1 MQVRT
6 FNYNSKPIDT
16 VTMDVDGFSAALRI
30 NDNLIDGEIAQFH
43 FTDLNELVDFIVC
56 AKITLDTAIKHPTV
70 CKEITNEDIEKMR
83 IYVGG
88 IWTPEGE

>member
-1 MQVRT
+1 MQIRT
-6 FNYNSKPIDT
+6 FNGNSKPIDT
-16 VTMDVDGFSAALRI
+16 VTMDVNGFSATLRI
-30 NDNLIDGEIAQFH
+30 NDNLIDGEIAQLH

-56 AKITLDTAIKHPTV
+56 AKITLDTAIKHPKDV
-70 CKEITNEDIEKMR
+70 KPITQEDIEKFR

>member
-56 AKITLDTAIKHPTV
+56 AKITLDTAIKHPKV